1 MPKPAKNASGPMRPT
16 SLSLTDDMS
25 ATALRISTEDG
36 AKRPSVADGMQWA
49 IEAVKLLTKEQRAW
63 LTRRDD
69 APAALEDAVR
79 QAMTA
84 APPSLS
90 SMTVEQLHELREAIS
105 KELRETYRASAT
117 RTQDGKRK
125 QQEATR

>member
-1 MPKPAKNASGPMRPT
+1 MRPT

-79 QAMTA
+79 QAMA
-84 APPSLS
+84 KQERAEAEADA
-90 SMTVEQLHELREAIS
+90 TV
-105 KELRETYRASAT
+105 
-117 RTQDGKRK
+117 DGYSTGRW
-125 QQEATR
+125 

>member
-79 QAMTA
+79 QAMDMERAEAEADAA
-84 APPSLS
+84 AP
-90 SMTVEQLHELREAIS
+90 
-105 KELRETYRASAT
+105 TYNGGRW
-117 RTQDGKRK
+117 
-125 QQEATR
+125 